1 MFCPNCGKPLEEGAK
16 FCSHCG
22 SPAPQETPV
31 SEAPEAPVS
40 ETPAA
45 QANEAPAPEAPVN
58 EAHETPA
65 GEAPEA
71 SAAQPGEAPRTVT
84 FTANET
90 TISTVLRAVCGVL
103 GAVFAFFA
111 LKNLFTTLVFLFQS
125 VGSFPNV
132 LRGYFPFGIAAY
144 LFNFIVNLLLYLLMV
159 AAPAVA
165 AAALLLAAVKWEKK
179 HADLVFC
186 GVALAAVLRLALIVL
201 AVPFTFLL
209 RVFVYHGSLG
219 LTLGFFS
226 NSLLHLLGY
235 MATAAVVFG
244 LMYLLGTVPVM
255 GESIDQIKANLRG
268 SARDISGKVQKA
280 ASDVAA
286 RAAAAENP
294 PAAPASA
301 AAASSLNYSRVK
313 KTNRSLLTYILLN
326 LITCGIYSYIFI
338 YGLANDVN
346 EVCDGDGQKTGGLL
360 AYLLLGFITCG
371 IYDFIWWYKLCNRIS
386 VNGPRYGVT
395 IQENGTTFLLWSL
408 LGSLLCGI
416 GPFIAL
422 HQVLRNMNTL
432 CAAYNHA
439 NGLTA

>member
-16 FCSHCG
+16 FCSNCG
-22 SPAPQETPV
+22 APVP
-31 SEAPEAPVS
+31 EAPEVPVN

-45 QANEAPAPEAPVN
+45 QVNETPSPEAPVN
-58 EAHETPA
+58 EAHEAPA

-71 SAAQPGEAPRTVT
+71 PAAQPEETVRTVT
-84 FTANET
+84 FTANENA
-90 TISTVLRAVCGVL
+90 ISTVLRAVCGVL

-125 VGSFPNV
+125 VGSLPNV

-144 LFNFIVNLLLYLLMV
+144 LLSFLVNLLLYLLMV

-186 GVALAAVLRLALIVL
+186 GVALAAVLRLALLIL
-201 AVPFTFLL
+201 TLPFTFLL
-209 RVFVYHGSLG
+209 SAFLYHGGLG
-219 LTLGFFS
+219 LTASFFTS
-226 NSLLHLLGY
+226 SLLHVLGY
-235 MATAAVVFG
+235 AVSAAAVFG
-244 LMYLLGTVPVM
+244 LMYLLGCAPVM
-255 GESIDQIKANLRG
+255 GKSVEQIKENIRG

-294 PAAPASA
+294 TVAPASA
-301 AAASSLNYSRVK
+301 AAASNLTYARVK
-313 KTNRSLLTYILLN
+313 KTNRSLLMYILLN
-326 LITCGIYSYIFI
+326 FITCGIYSYIFI

-346 EVCDGDGQKTGGLL
+346 EVCGGDGQKTGGLL
-360 AYLLLGFITCG
+360 AFILLNLVTCG
-371 IYDFIWWYKLCNRIS
+371 IYSLIWWYKLCNRIA

-432 CAAYNHA
+432 CAAYNHQS
-439 NGLTA
+439 GFTA